1 MAEAVI
7 QAERLCCQ
15 SGRHYLLKDVCWK
28 VEAGEHWIVFGLNG
42 SGKTTLLSIIAGFK
56 QYTDGFLQVLGQTY
70 TNENVLS
77 LSKQIGWVSASYFD
91 KYYTNETVLQIVL
104 SGLLERWALEQKWKM
119 NTFIKH
125 RYCCSNGMWGINGI
139 CLFLCYPRANS
150 KMY

>member
-77 LSKQIGWVSASYFD
+77 LSKQIGWVSASYFVNIIPM
-91 KYYTNETVLQIVL
+91 KQYCRLCYQVF
-104 SGLLERWALEQKWKM
+104 LER
-119 NTFIKH
+119 
-125 RYCCSNGMWGINGI
+125 
-139 CLFLCYPRANS
+139 
-150 KMY
+150 